1 MNELSNFDG
10 SSNNLV
16 YIGCK
21 NYVFDVTNSGFLI
34 FFFIFLNLN
43 IYFLEHYK
51 KDGSYSFFAGKD
63 CSVALAKMS
72 FDPVY
77 LNCANDFSLNQKE
90 QVILDQWFDKFKD
103 KYSIIGKIKY

>member
-1 MNELSNFDG
+1 MNCQILMGHQIIWFTLDAKIMFLMLQIQVSSNF
-10 SSNNLV
+10 
-16 YIGCK
+16 
-21 NYVFDVTNSGFLI
+21 F
-34 FFFIFLNLN
+34 FLNSN
-43 IYFLEHYK
+43 ISFLEHYK

-77 LNCANDFSLNQKE
+77 LNCANDFSFNQKE